1 MKLWSLRCFDFCC
14 FVLEFLV
21 LFILNLFFT
30 AKRANI
36 CFFYFFTH
44 GASNGLGRWL
54 TMQEWRPGLDPQ
66 REALVWWHALGN
78 PVLESRQ
85 EDPWGLLISQ
95 LKQRETMS
103 QKQTGGR
110 MLRLTSCFHT
120 YTHAC
125 TGVHKCTSTEHVFVY
140 TQTASHSLISPW
152 LCLLCVPR
160 FVLFLSACSDLMV
173 CWLFS

>member
-54 TMQEWRPGLDPQ
+54 TMQAWRPGLDPQ
-66 REALVWWHALGN
+66 REALVWWRALGN

-110 MLRLTSCFHT
+110 VLRLTSCFHT

-125 TGVHKCTSTEHVFVY
+125 TSTEHEHAYVY
-140 TQTASHSLISPW
+140 TQLLTVWSLLDCVCCVSPG
-152 LCLLCVPR
+152 LSYSCLL
-160 FVLFLSACSDLMV
+160 AAI
-173 CWLFS
+173 

>member
-21 LFILNLFFT
+21 LFILHLFST
-30 AKRANI
+30 VKRANI

-54 TMQEWRPGLDPQ
+54 TMQAWRPGLDPQ
-66 REALVWWHALGN
+66 REALVWWRPLGS
-78 PVLESRQ
+78 PLLESRQ

-95 LKQRETMS
+95 LKAERDYVWKTDWRKS
-103 QKQTGGR
+103 AKVDLLLPHVHTHVLAFTGAPPQNMR
-110 MLRLTSCFHT
+110 MC
-120 YTHAC
+120 
-125 TGVHKCTSTEHVFVY
+125 
-140 TQTASHSLISPW
+140 TQTASRSLISPW

-160 FVLFLSACSDLMV
+160 FVLFLSACRDLMV
-173 CWLFS
+173 CWFFS